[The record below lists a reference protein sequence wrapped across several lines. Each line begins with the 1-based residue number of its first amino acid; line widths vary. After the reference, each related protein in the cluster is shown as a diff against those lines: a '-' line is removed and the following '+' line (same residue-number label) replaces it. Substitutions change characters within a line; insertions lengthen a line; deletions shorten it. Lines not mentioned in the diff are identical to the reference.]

1 MRGWKALTV
10 LLSLI
15 VVFCAIGTWTFITWI
30 APLIFS
36 TAQLWPTGPDDLWK
50 WLCIGGT
57 VAGIVLGFAIDESTL
72 WTDRLPLMSDA
83 GAAASNT
90 GAAIG
95 ILTSAITIAV
105 LDPTDPLAILIIVAI
120 GGVFVGF
127 AWRRIR
133 STINETR
140 AHHRDIDRMRKLHA
154 NGTRVRAHVVDVH
167 FHNTWIGGFDP
178 LFTVTAE
185 YDTPSGPRQA
195 EGRLSTSPADAPI
208 EGGTVLLWYSDDG
221 SDTENVDIEEDPDS
235 IRDPDA
241 AKTYEERMGG

>member
-10 LLSLI
+10 LLGLI

-36 TAQLWPTGPDDLWK
+36 TAQLWPTGPDGLWM

-57 VAGIVLGFAIDESTL
+57 VAGIVLGFTIDESTL

-95 ILTSAITIAV
+95 ILGSAVSIAM

-120 GGVFVGF
+120 GAVFVGF

-133 STINETR
+133 STIHETR
-140 AHHRDIDRMRKLHA
+140 AHHSEIARMRNLHA
-154 NGTRVRAHVVDVH
+154 TGTQVRAQVVDVH
-167 FHNTWIGGFDP
+167 FHHTWIGGFDP

-185 YDTPSGPRQA
+185 YDTPSGRRRA
-195 EGRLSTSPADAPI
+195 EDRLATSPADAPV

-221 SDTENVDIEEDPDS
+221 SDTENVDVEEDPDS
-235 IRDPDA
+235 IRDPA
-241 AKTYEERMGG
+241 AAQAYEEPMGG

>member
-10 LLSLI
+10 LLGLI

-30 APLIFS
+30 APLVFS
-36 TAQLWPTGPDDLWK
+36 MAQLWPTGPDALWM

-57 VAGIVLGFAIDESTL
+57 IAGIVLGFSIDESTL

-95 ILTSAITIAV
+95 ILGSAITIAV
-105 LDPTDPLAILIIVAI
+105 LEPTDPLAVLIIAAI
-120 GGVFVGF
+120 GVAFVGF

-133 STINETR
+133 SSIRETR
-140 AHHRDIDRMRKLHA
+140 AHHREIARMRELHA
-154 NGTRVRAHVVDVH
+154 TGTQVRAQVVDVH
-167 FHNTWIGGFDP
+167 FHNTWMGGSDP

-185 YDTPSGPRQA
+185 YDTPSGRHRA
-195 EGRLSTSPADAPI
+195 DDRLSTSPADAPV
-208 EGGTVLLWYSDDG
+208 EGGTVLLWFAGDG
-221 SDTENVDIEEDPDS
+221 SDAENVDIVEDPDS
-235 IRDPDA
+235 IRDPNA
-241 AKTYEERMGG
+241 ERTYEAPVF